1 MFNGPPDMMNVPQ
14 GTNFVTKLKTKILQT
29 MDYVLQC
36 RNDEEA
42 LNGWRLLCSHGVS
55 LVRLAIEDDELQK
68 LKKADRWMEL
78 ADKILASW
86 PPQTF
91 EKTSWVIESNG
102 RMAGNYDHY
111 QVEVPQELLELGM
124 RALEKE
130 KYNVIVNKLTG
141 LWGDC
146 YSIAQAV
153 GYLNLEEEIEI
164 PVTRNYGDKDIADDV
179 RGRMLRRK
187 NVAQDG
193 QTPPR

>member
-14 GTNFVTKLKTKILQT
+14 GTPFVTKLKTKILQA

-42 LNGWRLLCSHGVS
+42 LNGWRLLCSHGVAM
-55 LVRLAIEDDELQK
+55 VRLAVEDDELQK
-68 LKKADRWMEL
+68 LKKADHWMAL

-86 PPQTF
+86 PPKTY
-91 EKTSWVIESNG
+91 EKTNLTMESNG
-102 RMAGNYDHY
+102 YRGEYDHY
-111 QVEVPQELLELGM
+111 CVEVRTPDLDLGL
-124 RALEKE
+124 RSLEKE
-130 KYNVIVNKLTG
+130 KYNVIANNLMG
-141 LWGDC
+141 IWGDC

-164 PVTRNYGDKDIADDV
+164 PVARNYGDKDIAEDV

-187 NVAQDG
+187 PTPQDG
-193 QTPPR
+193 LTPPR